1 MRRERGSR
9 DCRLLPPAV
18 ALWCSMLTA
27 HLLFGALFQGVGPK
41 AWSDVETS
49 TNEARWSVIAAVVIC
64 GFVLGRKTVLH
75 RAALCRHAAV
85 ARIMA
90 MVGDRRRCRWHVVD
104 VGVSA
109 RAMA

>member
-1 MRRERGSR
+1 MWRERGSR

-41 AWSDVETS
+41 AWSDVETL

-64 GFVLGRKTVLH
+64 GFVLGVGRCCIALH
-75 RAALCRHAAV
+75 CAGMPQWRASW
-85 ARIMA
+85 
-90 MVGDRRRCRWHVVD
+90 RWW
-104 VGVSA
+104 
-109 RAMA
+109 